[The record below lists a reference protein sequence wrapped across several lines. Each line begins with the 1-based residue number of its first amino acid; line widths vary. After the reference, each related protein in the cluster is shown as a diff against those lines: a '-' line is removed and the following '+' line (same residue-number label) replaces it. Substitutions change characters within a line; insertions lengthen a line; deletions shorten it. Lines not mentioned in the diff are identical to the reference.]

1 VGHHGVVER
10 LSGRLLIAG
19 PDLWDPNFR
28 RAIVLVGHHDDEGA
42 VGVVLNRALPVT
54 VHEAV
59 PPLAELVDPE
69 ELLFVG
75 GPVQPEAAVVVADF
89 EDPSRA
95 EVVAFDTVGFLPLET
110 ERDALGPI
118 RRARVF
124 AGYTGWGPGQL
135 EAELERDGSWIAVP
149 ATVADVFSPDPGT
162 LWDTVLRR
170 LGSAYDMLRLMPADP
185 SLN

>member
-1 VGHHGVVER
+1 MRHHGVVGS
-10 LSGRLLIAG
+10 LGGQLLIAG
-19 PDLWDPNFR
+19 SNLWDPNFR
-28 RAIVLVGHHDDEGA
+28 RAIVLVGQHDEDGA
-42 VGVVLNRALPVT
+42 VGVVLNRPLDVT

-59 PPLAELVDPE
+59 PPLAELVTSREP
-69 ELLFVG
+69 LFIG

-95 EVVAFDTVGFLPLET
+95 EVVAFDTVGFLPPEVD
-110 ERDALGPI
+110 RDTLGPI

-135 EAELERDGSWIAVP
+135 EVELERDGSWIVAP
-149 ATVADVFSPDPGT
+149 ATVADVFDPEPGM
-162 LWDTVLRR
+162 LWDAVLRR